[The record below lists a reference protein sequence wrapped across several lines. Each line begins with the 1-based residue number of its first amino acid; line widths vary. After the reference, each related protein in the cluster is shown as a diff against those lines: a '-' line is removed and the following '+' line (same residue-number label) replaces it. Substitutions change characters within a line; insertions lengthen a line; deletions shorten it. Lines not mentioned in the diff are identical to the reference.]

1 MSKELK
7 QKRVEVIDLL
17 RGISIFLMVMA
28 HVETYWLN
36 SNSFWLIGIK
46 FLIVQIMG
54 TSNFTFVA
62 GIGFAFSYKRNLI
75 RKVSENEVIKT
86 SLSHTLILISI
97 ALIYNLIQSL
107 ISGTGFKG
115 FWMWNILQCI
125 AFSRLLGLLF
135 INISKYYRF
144 IIAIIWA
151 FLIEILVSWMLPRY
165 KTESFADLIF
175 LIFFNPLHGDG
186 ILVFFPFF
194 IFGTLIGELF
204 QKKLAKNKGLIENR
218 DLKIWFLA
226 GLALFISGIV
236 FGQKPIGA
244 ERDYYEL
251 IKWIGTHPKI
261 EISTL
266 PLFIMPNSFLWV
278 FYCAGWQIMFAI
290 TAFYFIDLKYHS
302 PKSSNLFI
310 IFGKYSLSIYIC
322 HYLLLYF
329 PFLLNHNF
337 SVNYIIIWF
346 LFIGFEV
353 FIWGIFYFLDKK
365 WHRKLSLEYF
375 IRLGSQRLI
384 SILDRKDK
392 NI

>member
-1 MSKELK
+1 
-7 QKRVEVIDLL
+7 
-17 RGISIFLMVMA
+17 
-28 HVETYWLN
+28 
-36 SNSFWLIGIK
+36 
-46 FLIVQIMG
+46 MG

-62 GIGFAFSYKRNLI
+62 GIGFTFSYKRTIQNTG
-75 RKVSENEVIKT
+75 SSDFAIKK
-86 SLSHTLILISI
+86 SLSHTIILII
-97 ALIYNLIQSL
+97 LALLYNLLQTIL
-107 ISGTGFKG
+107 SGNGIKG
-115 FWMWNILQCI
+115 LWMWNILQCI
-125 AFSRLLGLLF
+125 AYSRLLGLIF
-135 INISKYYRF
+135 IKISKFFRF
-144 IIAIIWA
+144 IVAIIWII
-151 FLIEILVSWMLPRY
+151 LTELLVSWMLP
-165 KTESFADLIF
+165 KFGIDPFAKIIF
-175 LIFFNPLHGDG
+175 LLFFNPLHGDG

-194 IFGTLIGELF
+194 IFGSLIGDFF
-204 QKKLAKNKGLIENR
+204 QQKMDRNKDSDEDR
-218 DLKIWFLA
+218 DLKTWFLI
-226 GLALFISGIV
+226 GMFLFISGIV
-236 FGQKPIGA
+236 FGQKPVGA

-384 SILDRKDK
+384 SIVDRKDK
-392 NI
+392 NT